1 MESEGGANSSGAR
14 DATAAALDERWSD
27 HWKAK
32 QARATGPA
40 PGTAAAPAALNYSAS
55 WPFARSTHKWPS
67 APSAPAAPASYY
79 PNPAAPTSVPIPS
92 ASGMG
97 QQQAMLTEVLD
108 GMSVEEEFEELL
120 GCALT
125 SSLPKG

>member
-40 PGTAAAPAALNYSAS
+40 PGTAAAPAALNYDAS
-55 WPFARSTHKWPS
+55 WPFAPSAPS
-67 APSAPAAPASYY
+67 APSAPAACY
-79 PNPAAPTSVPIPS
+79 PNPEAPTSVPIPS
-92 ASGMG
+92 ASGID
-97 QQQAMLTEVLD
+97 QQAMLNEVPD
-108 GMSVEEEFEELL
+108 GMAEEEEFEELL

-125 SSLPKG
+125 SSRGAAGEVRTF